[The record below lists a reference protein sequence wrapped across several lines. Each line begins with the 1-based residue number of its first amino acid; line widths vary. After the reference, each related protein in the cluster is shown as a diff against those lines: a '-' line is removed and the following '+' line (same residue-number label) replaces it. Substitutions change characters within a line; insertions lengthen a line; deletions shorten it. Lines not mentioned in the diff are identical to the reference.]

1 MTATATFRPDRGFL
15 LKLLLSMGVSL
26 LVLGALVTAFTG
38 QAGGAVWPR
47 LLSVLSA
54 TSLAYVGLYAL
65 TGLLQAWLRGLRY
78 GVILRSTEP
87 EVPGPWHLFL
97 VSMSRNMFVD
107 MLPARLGELS
117 YIAMLNRGYRVAAE
131 ACLSSLAVSFVF
143 DLVALALLLLLLIL
157 GQLVTGGLQTW
168 LVGSFLMVALLC
180 LVLLVLLFP
189 VATRVG
195 RLLQKSGAENLKLI
209 GRGVAFLETTAAT
222 LARTRQA
229 GIAVPVLLLS
239 LGVRLVKYLG
249 LYLLFLAVVT
259 PSFVGI
265 DTRPA
270 PVLATLVSAEA
281 GAALPVPAF
290 MSFGTYE
297 TGGALA
303 MIALGAEKGASVLIM
318 LALHLWSQLMDYSLG
333 ILAFVLFVFSA
344 GRGSGETP
352 AALPASRGR
361 NRLLVGLALFLV
373 AGASLFGL
381 YQLRQVKKLGMLPP
395 PSAAQGELL
404 PATARDQ
411 DPLLGSLSGFIVW
424 SSNRYGNHDIF
435 MLTLPQ
441 RRLAR
446 LTDNPHTEY
455 FPRISPDGTRIVFCR
470 SREPRVSQ
478 RNYYAWDVYLLEIGS
493 GRERLVAK
501 NGNTPTWSADGSRI
515 YFQRNGNSFVAHDL
529 ATGREEVIYAS
540 GGNLPLD
547 ASVLLETPSWSDTRR
562 QMAVTLRGGKRMTAV
577 IGPGAA
583 IRQVGGGCQ
592 LAWAPDSSYLYY
604 VDHGGRMK
612 NAIYRVDPE
621 TLSRTLWFD
630 AESEYSHEYFPKVA
644 NTGDFMV
651 YGASTGGHEHDRAD
665 YEIFLWPV
673 GRPASEAVRISYFT
687 GNDCWPDIYLTG
699 KSGQR

>member
-1 MTATATFRPDRGFL
+1 MNRFSLFNRRFFL
-15 LKLLLSMGVSL
+15 RLLLSLTVSL
-26 LVLGALVTAFTG
+26 LVLGALVSAFTG
-38 QAGGAVWPR
+38 QAASALWPR

-54 TSLAYVGLYAL
+54 TSLLYVGLYAL

-87 EVPGPWHLFL
+87 SVPGNWHLFL

-117 YIAMLNRGYRVAAE
+117 YIAMLNRGCRVAAD
-131 ACLSSLAVSFVF
+131 ACLSSLAISFVF
-143 DLVALALLLLLLIL
+143 DLVALAVLLLLLIM
-157 GQLVTGGLQTW
+157 GQLVLGGLQTW
-168 LVGSFLMVALLC
+168 LIGSFLMVAFLC
-180 LVLLVLLFP
+180 LLLLVLLFP
-189 VATRVG
+189 VAIRIG
-195 RLLQKSGAENLKLI
+195 RFLRQSGAENLRLI
-209 GRGVAFLETTAAT
+209 GRAAAFLEATATT

-229 GIAVPVLLLS
+229 GIFGPVLLLS

-249 LYLLFLAVVT
+249 LYVLFLAVVS

-270 PVLATLVSAEA
+270 PVLATLISAEA

-297 TGGALA
+297 AGGTLA
-303 MIALGAEKGASVLIM
+303 MVVLGAEKGASLLIM

-333 ILAFVLFVFSA
+333 IAAFVLFVFSA
-344 GRGSGETP
+344 GRGRRETMGKGGGGRRSV
-352 AALPASRGR
+352 LPA
-361 NRLLVGLALFLV
+361 LLLLLLLAAAAYGF
-373 AGASLFGL
+373 FEF
-381 YQLRQVKKLGMLPP
+381 RKVKKLGMLPP
-395 PSAAQGELL
+395 PSNVQGRLL
-404 PATARDQ
+404 PATARER
-411 DPLLGSLSGFIVW
+411 DPLLASLQGFIVW

-435 MLTLPQ
+435 MFTLPQ
-441 RRLAR
+441 KKLVR

-478 RNYYAWDVYLLEIGS
+478 RNYYAWDVFLLDIATGKEQ
-493 GRERLVAK
+493 LVAR
-501 NGNTPTWSADGSRI
+501 NANSPTWSADGKRV
-515 YFQRNGNSFVAHDL
+515 YFQRNGNTFVRHDL
-529 ATGREEVIYAS
+529 ATGREEVVYAT
-540 GGNLPLD
+540 GTNLPL
-547 ASVLLETPSWSDTRR
+547 AGSVLLETPSWSDRRR
-562 QMAVTLRGGKRMTAV
+562 QMAVTLRGSKRMTAV
-577 IGPGAA
+577 VGPGST

-592 LAWAPDSSYLYY
+592 LAWAPDSRFLYF
-604 VDHGGRMK
+604 VDHGGRGR
-612 NAIYRVDPE
+612 NAIFRVDPE
-621 TLSRTLWFD
+621 TLRSTLWFD
-630 AESEYSHEYFPKVA
+630 AEEPYSHEYFPRLA

-673 GRPASEAVRISYFT
+673 GKPAGAAVRISYFT

-699 KSGQR
+699 SSPRRH